1 MPMCQTRRLRE
12 CSETRHKVISDIR
25 FVCLVLFIFC
35 YSQSSADTALD
46 NTRVAIQEW
55 VKTEQLISIEKK
67 QWREEK
73 RSINDVLQIL
83 AAEKKALN
91 EQVTLAKEI
100 TTRADEER
108 AALLAELSSYQE
120 ISSVLETRLEG
131 FERQIYLIDR
141 YLPDILR
148 KEMSPQMARINF
160 MSTGITYS
168 VSERAQT
175 VMNILSAIAKFDR
188 KVTLTTSTRTDS
200 QNEEIEV
207 RVLYLGLSRAF
218 YVNRGETVGGYGV
231 PSESG
236 WRWQQ
241 DNSLSEI
248 IARSMEVYEAR
259 LSPEFV
265 MLPMK
270 VEK

>member
-1 MPMCQTRRLRE
+1 
-12 CSETRHKVISDIR
+12 
-25 FVCLVLFIFC
+25 
-35 YSQSSADTALD
+35 
-46 NTRVAIQEW
+46 
-55 VKTEQLISIEKK
+55 
-67 QWREEK
+67 
-73 RSINDVLQIL
+73 
-83 AAEKKALN
+83 
-91 EQVTLAKEI
+91 
-100 TTRADEER
+100 
-108 AALLAELSSYQE
+108 
-120 ISSVLETRLEG
+120 
-131 FERQIYLIDR
+131 
-141 YLPDILR
+141 
-148 KEMSPQMARINF
+148 